1 MNCNILGLLLL
12 VASGSQDKPAPL
24 PSPADYGDRIAV
36 AKDIPF
42 GDQAHQKLDLY
53 RPKGEGPFP
62 LVVCWFGGGFT
73 GGDKSGMAKLAT
85 FLASKGFAAAAP
97 GYYLANGNEDRPGW
111 PKNVND
117 AKCAVRFLRAK
128 AGDYSI
134 DPKRVAGLGS
144 SSGSYLAM
152 MVGFTPHLKDLE
164 GPGGWADQS
173 SALSAVVNIAG
184 VCDRRAGLGTGTMHL
199 LGKGYED
206 NTELRTLAS
215 PVSHLT
221 EKSPPVYTL
230 HGEKDATVLPDSARQ
245 LDAALKKLGVP
256 HRLHLVPEAGHNPI
270 SPQALESIAAWLQ
283 ELLK

>member
-1 MNCNILGLLLL
+1 MRLALAATLLACLQEKPAAVPD
-12 VASGSQDKPAPL
+12 VAS
-24 PSPADYGDRIAV
+24 YGDRIAV

-42 GDQAHQKLDLY
+42 GEESHQKLDLY

-73 GGDKSGMAKLAT
+73 GGDKSGMARVGA

-128 AGDYSI
+128 AGAYSL

-152 MVGFTPHLKDLE
+152 MVGFTPNLKDLE
-164 GPGGWADQS
+164 GPGGWADQP

-206 NTELRTLAS
+206 KTDLRTLAS

-230 HGEKDATVLPDSARQ
+230 HGEKDQTVLPDSARQ
-245 LDAALKKLGVP
+245 LDAALRKLGVP

-270 SPQALESIAAWLQ
+270 SPPALESIAAWLG
-283 ELLK
+283 ERLK